1 MPPSI
6 IFLIALGA
14 IYAFLN
20 GVHDSS
26 SIVATMISSRAIQ
39 PRAALLI
46 TAVAEF
52 TGPFVF
58 GIAVANTIGD
68 QIANPQFLNVQV
80 IISALLSAIF
90 WNVLTW
96 LLGIPSS
103 SSHALFGGIIG
114 GVIMGA
120 GFHAIVMSGV
130 IKVLISLFISPV
142 IGFFAGYLVAQLVY
156 AFSWKATPKI
166 NGVFRKLQI
175 VTSFGLAL
183 SHGSNDA
190 PKSMG
195 LITLG
200 LLVSGQI
207 DKFIVPE
214 WVVLVGASSIALGTA
229 LGGWQLIRT
238 LGSKFYR
245 IRPIHGFSTQISSAL
260 VTLTA
265 SLLGGP
271 TSTTQVVSA
280 SIMGVGA
287 AERVNQVRWGVAG
300 EILSA
305 WLITIPITAA
315 LAALIYWLIEFGA
328 PILSR
333 LMG

>member
-1 MPPSI
+1 MSLSL
-6 IFLIALGA
+6 LILIGLGVA
-14 IYAFLN
+14 YAFLN

-39 PRAALLI
+39 PRAALLL

-52 TGPFVF
+52 AGPLVF
-58 GIAVANTIGD
+58 GIAVANTIGRE
-68 QIANPQFLNVQV
+68 IADAQFLNIQV
-80 IISALLSAIF
+80 IIAALLSAII

-96 LLGIPSS
+96 VLAIPSS
-103 SSHALFGGIIG
+103 SSHALIGGIIG
-114 GVIMGA
+114 AVVMGA
-120 GFHAIVMSGV
+120 GFKAILMAGV
-130 IKVLISLFISPV
+130 AKVLISLFISP
-142 IGFFAGYLVAQLVY
+142 ILGFLTGYLFAQLV
-156 AFSWKATPKI
+156 FLLSWKASPRI

-175 VTSFGLAL
+175 ITSFGLAL

-207 DKFIVPE
+207 DQFVVPD
-214 WVVLVGASSIALGTA
+214 WVVLMGAGAISLGTA
-229 LGGWQLIRT
+229 TGGWQLIRT

-245 IRPIHGFSTQISSAL
+245 IRPIHGFSAQVSSAI

-271 TSTTQVVSA
+271 TSTTQVVSTA
-280 SIMGVGA
+280 IMGVGA
-287 AERVNQVRWGVAG
+287 AERLSKVRWGVAG
-300 EILSA
+300 EILST
-305 WLITIPITAA
+305 WLITIPATGL
-315 LAALIYWLIEFGA
+315 LAAGIYWLIEQGFPA
-328 PILSR
+328 LISL
-333 LMG
+333 L

>member
-1 MPPSI
+1 MPVSLIP
-6 IFLIALGA
+6 LIALGV

-20 GVHDSS
+20 GIHDSS

-46 TAVAEF
+46 TSVAEF
-52 TGPFVF
+52 AGPFVF
-58 GIAVANTIGD
+58 GIAVANTIGH
-68 QIANPQFLNVQV
+68 QIADPQYLNMQV
-80 IISALLSAIF
+80 IIAALLSAIL
-90 WNVLTW
+90 WNVVTW
-96 LLGIPSS
+96 ILGIPSS
-103 SSHALFGGIIG
+103 SSHALIGGIIG
-114 GVIMGA
+114 GVVMGA
-120 GFHAIVMSGV
+120 GVHAIFMAGV

-142 IGFFAGYLVAQLVY
+142 LGFFAGYLVAQIVFLL
-156 AFSWKATPKI
+156 SWKATPRI

-200 LLVSGQI
+200 LLISGQI
-207 DKFIVPE
+207 NSFIVPG
-214 WVVLVGASSIALGTA
+214 WVILICAAGIAMGTA

-271 TSTTQVVSA
+271 TSTTQVVSTA
-280 SIMGVGA
+280 IMGVGA
-287 AERVNQVRWGVAG
+287 AERLSKVRWGVAG

-305 WLITIPITAA
+305 WLITIPVTAA
-315 LAALIYWLIEFGA
+315 LAAGIYWLLINVFIKLPLAG
-328 PILSR
+328 
-333 LMG
+333 